1 MLNFE
6 ENSWLPP
13 DLGDKLDYIAS
24 VVTTGDEQYVKKQ
37 TFFTNFWGI
46 RRNYVLPETF
56 LERSDYLTSNEAL
69 AKL

>member
-1 MLNFE
+1 MKNSCFFFVGLFPVEIYLLMLNFE

-37 TFFTNFWGI
+37 TFFTNF
-46 RRNYVLPETF
+46 
-56 LERSDYLTSNEAL
+56 
-69 AKL
+69 